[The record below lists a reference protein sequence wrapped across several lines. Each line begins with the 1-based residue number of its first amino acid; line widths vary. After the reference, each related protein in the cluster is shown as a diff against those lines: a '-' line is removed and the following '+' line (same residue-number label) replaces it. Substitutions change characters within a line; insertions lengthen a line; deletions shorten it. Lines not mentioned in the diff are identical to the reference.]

1 MHLFTDLLYTLI
13 VSVVPHWNVKSIINF
28 YRINSCSTLEFLIAK
43 IKQVSISSTGII
55 GVRHIKKAMVLS
67 IKVEP
72 YWNVKNTA
80 LNAFNAGSLIKVEP
94 YWNYID
100 SYVKI
105 VL

>member
-1 MHLFTDLLYTLI
+1 MECKDEYARRMH
-13 VSVVPHWNVKSIINF
+13 
-28 YRINSCSTLEFLIAK
+28 YRI
-43 IKQVSISSTGII
+43 
-55 GVRHIKKAMVLS
+55 R

-72 YWNVKNTA
+72 YWNVKKFDSDTNTYTAKIKVEPYWNVKEVAFVHA
-80 LNAFNAGSLIKVEP
+80 LDTEAIKVEP

>member
-1 MHLFTDLLYTLI
+1 MLRYWVQRLY
-13 VSVVPHWNVKSIINF
+13 
-28 YRINSCSTLEFLIAK
+28 
-43 IKQVSISSTGII
+43 
-55 GVRHIKKAMVLS
+55 S

-72 YWNVKNTA
+72 YWNVKEVAFVHA
-80 LNAFNAGSLIKVEP
+80 LDTEAIKVEPYWNVKNRSQATPAETQEIKVEP

>member
-1 MHLFTDLLYTLI
+1 M
-13 VSVVPHWNVKSIINF
+13 
-28 YRINSCSTLEFLIAK
+28 LECKVTICTSKFLGTI
-43 IKQVSISSTGII
+43 
-55 GVRHIKKAMVLS
+55 

-72 YWNVKNTA
+72 YWNVKEVAFVHA
-80 LNAFNAGSLIKVEP
+80 LDTEAIKVEP

>member
-1 MHLFTDLLYTLI
+1 MECKDTCKWDYFR
-13 VSVVPHWNVKSIINF
+13 PW
-28 YRINSCSTLEFLIAK
+28 E
-43 IKQVSISSTGII
+43 
-55 GVRHIKKAMVLS
+55 

-72 YWNVKNTA
+72 YWNVKEVAFVHA
-80 LNAFNAGSLIKVEP
+80 LDTEAIKVEP

>member
-1 MHLFTDLLYTLI
+1 MKNGY
-13 VSVVPHWNVKSIINF
+13 K
-28 YRINSCSTLEFLIAK
+28 
-43 IKQVSISSTGII
+43 G

-105 VL
+105 VLLIDTND

>member
-1 MHLFTDLLYTLI
+1 
-13 VSVVPHWNVKSIINF
+13 
-28 YRINSCSTLEFLIAK
+28 
-43 IKQVSISSTGII
+43 
-55 GVRHIKKAMVLS
+55 MVLS

-80 LNAFNAGSLIKVEP
+80 LNEFDAGSLIKVEP